1 MSGACRPCPGGPTH
15 RELPTADT
23 LRPASLGDTED
34 DLALFRWLIDQI
46 ERFEARPDAG
56 VMVPEEVTRRRV
68 RGLRRAAAMLAAR
81 LDED

>member
-1 MSGACRPCPGGPTH
+1 MPGRPTPPA
-15 RELPTADT
+15 LPTVDT
-23 LRPASLGDTED
+23 LRPVLASGAD
-34 DLALFRWLIDQI
+34 DDVSLFRWLVDQI

>member
-1 MSGACRPCPGGPTH
+1 MSAVPGRRAN
-15 RELPTADT
+15 RELPTVDT
-23 LRPASLGDTED
+23 LRPVLASGAD
-34 DLALFRWLIDQI
+34 DDVSLFRWLVDQI